1 VRRADQAGK
10 TRDRL
15 AAIAVWLRRR
25 VQQFHCQRE
34 LPDMQGKVAVPWYR
48 RRLGV
53 LAIVMWA
60 GAATALASNAE
71 FPYDQELL
79 LETQP
84 QPGSKRLPGIEVQ
97 SNGWATIDLWCAS
110 VRGRV
115 QIEGSAIS
123 IVPHSANPGSCS
135 EESLREDA
143 AMLEVLIKVTTWRR
157 EGDAVVLIGPQTFR
171 YRVSSH

>member
-1 VRRADQAGK
+1 
-10 TRDRL
+10 
-15 AAIAVWLRRR
+15 
-25 VQQFHCQRE
+25 
-34 LPDMQGKVAVPWYR
+34 MQGKVAVPWYR
-48 RRLGV
+48 RRL
-53 LAIVMWA
+53 W
-60 GAATALASNAE
+60 ALAVAMCASAVAAFASDAE

-84 QPGSKRLPGIEVQ
+84 RPGSDRLPGMEVE

-115 QIEGSAIS
+115 RIEGSAIS
-123 IVPHSANPGSCS
+123 IVPQSANPGTCS
-135 EESLREDA
+135 EQSLREDA

-157 EGDAVVLIGPQTFR
+157 EGSALVLIGPQTFR

>member
-1 VRRADQAGK
+1 MQEIV
-10 TRDRL
+10 
-15 AAIAVWLRRR
+15 AA
-25 VQQFHCQRE
+25 
-34 LPDMQGKVAVPWYR
+34 PWYR
-48 RRLGV
+48 RWLWI
-53 LAIVMWA
+53 LATVMCA
-60 GAATALASNAE
+60 VAATALAADAE
-71 FPYDQELL
+71 FPFDQELL

-97 SNGWATIDLWCAS
+97 SDGWATIDLWCAS

-115 QIEGSAIS
+115 QVEGSAIS
-123 IVPHSANPGSCS
+123 IVPHSANLGSCS